1 MTQQPFTSPGA
12 PSTPPKEALD
22 TQSQSGAVPRSEAAL
37 APPPTG
43 DDIKPGAPLPDE
55 AFSSSN
61 QVPPPGLD
69 DGWIPEVLQNKS
81 CVVVIISLSF
91 FLLFSFFTIDLLT
104 NRAILTRTTD
114 LHPLLTNPSLLTALV
129 QTHPAHTS
137 AQSHLQT
144 LLASNTALAS
154 RTRDL
159 ETHLGAL
166 RETTDALALHH
177 GSLELAWRRKQ
188 AEMDAALA
196 PWSPK
201 ALYQRLSAAVAEQEA
216 VCAAVEESFLEDA
229 GGGAA
234 AAEVGARREDDASGG
249 GPAGQASE
257 REVVEWVKRVRSEG
271 AKLEA
276 RREAKA
282 RWDEGRVGGWR

>member
-1 MTQQPFTSPGA
+1 M
-12 PSTPPKEALD
+12 
-22 TQSQSGAVPRSEAAL
+22 AL
-37 APPPTG
+37 A
-43 DDIKPGAPLPDE
+43 
-55 AFSSSN
+55 
-61 QVPPPGLD
+61 
-69 DGWIPEVLQNKS
+69 
-81 CVVVIISLSF
+81 
-91 FLLFSFFTIDLLT
+91 
-104 NRAILTRTTD
+104 
-114 LHPLLTNPSLLTALV
+114 
-129 QTHPAHTS
+129 AH
-137 AQSHLQT
+137 
-144 LLASNTALAS
+144 
-154 RTRDL
+154 TRDL
-159 ETHLGAL
+159 EKHLAAL

-229 GGGAA
+229 GGSGGA
-234 AAEVGARREDDASGG
+234 GGDGLRRREEEGG
-249 GPAGQASE
+249 GGGGGRSGAAGQASE